1 MYLTL
6 AQLADAPGAL
16 ELSQTAS
23 ESHDAV
29 LVDAELFE
37 RTLRAQDRS
46 EFDPDAIAAADAAA
60 ERVTNLIT
68 EATALIDGYLARRY
82 TLPLATAP
90 KLLTTWARAIVRYKL
105 HPDRVG
111 DDRTDPVV
119 RDYRDALK
127 FLSLVAEGKF
137 SLGIEDP
144 EASAASE
151 GDIRID
157 VGHKVFGRGRLP

>member
-23 ESHDAV
+23 ESHDAA

-68 EATALIDGYLARRY
+68 EATALIDGYLARR
-82 TLPLATAP
+82 
-90 KLLTTWARAIVRYKL
+90 VRYKL

-127 FLSLVAEGKF
+127 FLSLVADGKF

>member
-23 ESHDAV
+23 ESHDAA
-29 LVDAELFE
+29 LVDPELFE
-37 RTLRAQDRS
+37 RTLRGQDRTG
-46 EFDPDAIAAADAAA
+46 FDPDAIVAADAAA
-60 ERVTNLIT
+60 GRVTNLIA

-90 KLLTTWARAIVRYKL
+90 NLLTTWARAIVRYKL

-111 DDRTDPVV
+111 DERSDPVV

-127 FLSLVAEGKF
+127 FLALIADGKF

-144 EASAASE
+144 ETSPASD

-157 VGHKVFGRGRLP
+157 VGRKVFGRGALP